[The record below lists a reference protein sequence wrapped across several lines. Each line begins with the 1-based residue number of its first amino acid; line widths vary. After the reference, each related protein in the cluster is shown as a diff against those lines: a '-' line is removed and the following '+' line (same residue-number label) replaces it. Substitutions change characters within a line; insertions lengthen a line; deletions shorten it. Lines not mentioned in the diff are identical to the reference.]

1 MVNNGE
7 NQQLWL
13 IYGSYN
19 IYIYRKH
26 VKLPMKFPYDW
37 GNSRSISPA
46 MDPYGTFFQ
55 KFWPIYIFTH
65 EKWHLAMKKNGKWC
79 INGEIPDLVTAKDL
93 NFLSKPQHLHPRWI
107 RVADPPQRA
116 SQLHHWDAT
125 FGSRNTSQVHDF
137 YWISTIGF
145 RWKYLEFSWGVFH
158 GFSMDL
164 RYL

>member
-1 MVNNGE
+1 MVH
-7 NQQLWL
+7 
-13 IYGSYN
+13 I
-19 IYIYRKH
+19 IYIYIENMLSYLWNSHMTGEIHDPFHQLWTHMVPFFKSFDPSTFLH
-26 VKLPMKFPYDW
+26 MKNDIW
-37 GNSRSISPA
+37 
-46 MDPYGTFFQ
+46 Q
-55 KFWPIYIFTH
+55 W
-65 EKWHLAMKKNGKWC
+65 KKNGKWC

-158 GFSMDL
+158 GFSRDL